1 MVGDKRIRWRCRRGI
16 RELDLLL
23 TRFVDEQLTTLT
35 SSERAVFE
43 RLLNENDFDLLLWLT
58 GKQLPEDV
66 HLRGLIGRMCGDMVR
81 SPERSS

>member
-16 RELDLLL
+16 RELDLLF
-23 TRFVDEQLTTLT
+23 TRFVDEQLTKLT
-35 SSERAVFE
+35 PSERAVFE
-43 RLLNENDFDLLLWLT
+43 RLLDENDLDLLLWLT

-66 HLRGLIGRMCGDMVR
+66 RLRRLIGRMCRDMVR